1 MNRVVVGL
9 VGLVACSDRSPPP
22 PAKVEPTIVRPV
34 TQPEEPGGIAGAAL
48 ESRPRAEWPCGER
61 YVTARGETRTRKLIY
76 GTLDACKVPL
86 GLVHLTLGGCPVAN
100 AAFPDR
106 TIAYDERGRLVHA
119 LHDYA
124 WGTAG
129 LLRKS
134 LAGKSS
140 SFAVHDGAV
149 TLDGKP
155 REVYKLTP
163 SGQLAAIEIHDDTG
177 KLWSTELDYEGQRIV
192 RVRELRRDKTTT
204 TDVLYECGELP

>member
-1 MNRVVVGL
+1 MKWLVVMA
-9 VGLVACSDRSPPP
+9 LVACNDRSAAP

-34 TQPEEPGGIAGAAL
+34 TQPEEPGGIAGAAQG
-48 ESRPRAEWPCGER
+48 SRPRSEWPCGER

-76 GTLDACKVPL
+76 GTVDACKVPL

-124 WGTAG
+124 WGTVG

-134 LAGKSS
+134 LAGKTSS
-140 SFAVHDGAV
+140 YAQRDGKV
-149 TLDGKP
+149 MLDGKP
-155 REVYKLTP
+155 REIYAQTP
-163 SGQLAAIEIHDDTG
+163 AGQLRAIEIHDDTG
-177 KLWSTELDYEGQRIV
+177 QLWSTELDYEGPRII
-192 RVRELRRDKTTT
+192 RVREVRRDKSTMTE
-204 TDVLYECGELP
+204 VLYDCAALP